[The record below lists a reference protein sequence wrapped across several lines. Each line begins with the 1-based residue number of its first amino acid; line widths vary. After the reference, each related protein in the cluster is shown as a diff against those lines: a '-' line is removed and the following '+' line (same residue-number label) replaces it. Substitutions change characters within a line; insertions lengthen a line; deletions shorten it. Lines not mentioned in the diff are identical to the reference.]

1 MEVDGQAADQATSA
15 ADLEELVAAD
25 DDYSADG
32 SAGSGDSLAEML
44 DIPRMG

>member
-25 DDYSADG
+25 DDSADDEETPREEVP
-32 SAGSGDSLAEML
+32 GDARSQEAH
-44 DIPRMG
+44 